1 MPKLCHSKCWR
12 RLGHIFKLPKE
23 LTLLVQKDT
32 DYVQC
37 LKKHKNTEMINRE
50 PVSTIP
56 ASQVQNTSSK
66 DCKTLRSRNQA
77 QLPLASWSPASL
89 MLGREQTLKECV
101 LKKWTSEW
109 VGEWVSMGKWT
120 NKWNEPAV
128 KEKPLWLLEQSSVST
143 RPKERSSPLWLAP
156 SPL

>member
-32 DYVQC
+32 DYVQS
-37 LKKHKNTEMINRE
+37 LKKHKNTEMINRG

-77 QLPLASWSPASL
+77 QLPLASWSLASL
-89 MLGREQTLKECV
+89 MSGREQTLKEYV

-109 VGEWVSMGKWT
+109 VGEWVWVSELTSEMNLQGRKSLHGFWS
-120 NKWNEPAV
+120 KVLSPRV
-128 KEKPLWLLEQSSVST
+128 LKRDHLLCD
-143 RPKERSSPLWLAP
+143 
-156 SPL
+156 